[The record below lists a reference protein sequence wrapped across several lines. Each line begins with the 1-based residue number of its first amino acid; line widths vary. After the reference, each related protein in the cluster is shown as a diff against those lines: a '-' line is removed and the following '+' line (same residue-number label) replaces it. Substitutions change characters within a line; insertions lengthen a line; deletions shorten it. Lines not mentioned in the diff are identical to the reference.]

1 MSLAV
6 HFLKYKVLVACS
18 RGFEVIDL
26 DHLSEVK
33 PNLPDL
39 EHRDFNFVAT
49 SDAKPLNMFKCKDNL
64 LMCYDQFA
72 FLITTHGDY
81 VKKFKR

>member
-1 MSLAV
+1 MKS
-6 HFLKYKVLVACS
+6 KVLVACS

-39 EHRDFNFVAT
+39 NNRDFNFIASAT
-49 SDAKPLNMFKCKDNL
+49 DAKPLSMFRCNENFL
-64 LMCYDQFA
+64 LCYDKFA
-72 FLITTHGDY
+72 FMITTHGDY